1 MTFTD
6 ERRVCADCG
15 QEFLF
20 SAAEQEFY
28 AQKGFSNP
36 PRRCKSC
43 RTLAKQA
50 REGGGGGGGGM
61 RTHSEGS
68 SRPMYDVVCDQCGVT
83 TQVPFKPTGG
93 RPVYCRDCF
102 RR

>member
-1 MTFTD
+1 MD
-6 ERRVCADCG
+6 EMRVCSDCG

-28 AQKGFSNP
+28 AQKGFTNP
-36 PRRCKSC
+36 PRRCKNC
-43 RTLAKQA
+43 RVLAKQA
-50 REGGGGGGGGM
+50 REGNGGGAARSYGDGG
-61 RTHSEGS
+61 
-68 SRPMYDVVCDQCGVT
+68 SRQLFDVVCDQCGSP

-93 RPVYCRDCF
+93 RPVYCRACF